1 MRFGSP
7 RVIEA
12 AIQAAP
18 RFRQLRESTRQVE
31 AMFLKDLMAT
41 MRKSMGVSAAKG
53 LGGAQYESLF
63 DQAVADELSK
73 STNLGISQVMLR
85 KMGPRVLGEELEVL
99 ASRSRAATAAKETKQ
114 G

>member
-1 MRFGSP
+1 MRLVSP
-7 RVIEA
+7 QLIEA
-12 AIQAAP
+12 AVRAAP
-18 RFRQLRESTRQVE
+18 RYRQLKESTRQVE

-41 MRKSMGVSAAKG
+41 MRKSMGVSVSKG

-85 KMGPRVLGEELEVL
+85 KMGPRVLGEELEIL
-99 ASRSRAATAAKETKQ
+99 AGRAKSQSAGKETQQ

>member
-1 MRFGSP
+1 MRLVP
-7 RVIEA
+7 THVLEA
-12 AIQAAP
+12 AAQAAP
-18 RFRQLRESTRQVE
+18 RYLKLKESARQVE
-31 AMFLKDLMAT
+31 AMFLKDLMTT
-41 MRKSMGVSAAKG
+41 MRKSMGVSVSKG

-85 KMGPRVLGEELEVL
+85 KMGPRVLGEELELL
-99 ASRSRAATAAKETKQ
+99 AGRTRPGKTDKETNI